1 MTIYIGTRTCITA
14 LVEYQKNKIPEA
26 GQVVSLAKRFFKQGE
41 SARLLHDA
49 LKLFK
54 SDWKVGL
61 MFLTK
66 DGQCI
71 VCDLLPPILRK
82 VFPNKDSREVSKILW
97 KYDRANPDN
106 MDKKDIKSDYS
117 YYPTYYTG
125 LHTPKAI
132 GEKLVNLVNQATGGL
147 LLVCVSDKND
157 YCFGKTAMVFEHYSK
172 VGEFDMSLDT
182 KNEIEAYYKSVNPE
196 IEVKPKAKRG
206 RKTESKAKAV
216 KIHEVTKTKSKTT
229 HRSKKGGWRDQFH
242 KLSKQN
248 KMMVLRYARSLAKVD
263 ESKSLTDLLLDY
275 LMPKI
280 NSNAVEVLVRV
291 LSDEQNGRPDKYN
304 L

>member
-1 MTIYIGTRTCITA
+1 MTIYIGTRTCINA
-14 LVEYQKNKIPEA
+14 MIEYQKNKIPEV
-26 GQVVSLAKRFFKQGE
+26 GQVVNLSKRVFRPGECVHPVRSVKKIFKINW
-41 SARLLHDA
+41 AI
-49 LKLFK
+49 
-54 SDWKVGL
+54 GL
-61 MFLTK
+61 MLLTK

-71 VCDLLPPILRK
+71 VGDSLSAVLRK
-82 VFPNKDSREVSKILW
+82 YFDTDQFGIRKILFNYDS
-97 KYDRANPDN
+97 KYTTEDRVKIRPPEYGSILNCLN
-106 MDKKDIKSDYS
+106 V
-117 YYPTYYTG
+117 
-125 LHTPKAI
+125 
-132 GEKLVNLVNQATGGL
+132 GEKHVKMVNQATGGL
-147 LLVCVSDKND
+147 LLVCMSDKND

-172 VGEFDMSLDT
+172 LGEFDMSLDT

-196 IEVKPKAKRG
+196 IEVKEKPKSKRG
-206 RKTESKAKAV
+206 RKPKTESKVKAKAV
-216 KIHEVTKTKSKTT
+216 KIHEVTKSKIT
-229 HRSKKGGWRDQFH
+229 HHSKKGWRDQFH

-280 NSNAVEVLVRV
+280 NSNAVEVLVKV